1 MELMDFP
8 QLRKPTP
15 TADKK
20 LIPTTIFKYYR
31 VDWTN
36 DKTELC
42 GFCDLGWGVIV
53 ESGFSLLPDFA
64 NLPAEN
70 ISQVANHQNI
80 PHRIRST
87 SQD

>member
-36 DKTELC
+36 DKLWRI
-42 GFCDLGWGVIV
+42 GGQSWQSWFCWHTARVAV
-53 ESGFSLLPDFA
+53 FRFQMSLY
-64 NLPAEN
+64 
-70 ISQVANHQNI
+70 S
-80 PHRIRST
+80 
-87 SQD
+87 